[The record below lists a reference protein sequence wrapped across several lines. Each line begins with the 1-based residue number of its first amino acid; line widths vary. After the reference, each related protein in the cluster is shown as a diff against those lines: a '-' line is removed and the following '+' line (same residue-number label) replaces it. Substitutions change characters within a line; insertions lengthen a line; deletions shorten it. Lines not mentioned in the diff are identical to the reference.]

1 MYKKPS
7 LTNNWYEK
15 PLYKQSHKN
24 DYTNNFYDFLQSLI
38 KSISTKQKHII
49 TARIPKLLSKKIY
62 FFSLLN
68 IKMERTIIDFGEKN
82 TTGKEF
88 TAMIIKKYLTQTT
101 LTLMKY

>member
-38 KSISTKQKHII
+38 KSISTKQKYII
-49 TARIPKLLSKKIY
+49 TARIPKLL
-62 FFSLLN
+62 
-68 IKMERTIIDFGEKN
+68 
-82 TTGKEF
+82 
-88 TAMIIKKYLTQTT
+88 
-101 LTLMKY
+101 